1 MEELLTNIL
10 TNLGMYGP
18 LLASFLIILE
28 SIIPILPLCV
38 FVTMNFLSF
47 GIILGFIIS
56 YIQLLAVT

>member
-10 TNLGMYGP
+10 TNLGIYGS

-28 SIIPILPLCV
+28 SIIPILPLCF

-47 GIILGFIIS
+47 ALS
-56 YIQLLAVT
+56 

>member
-10 TNLGMYGP
+10 TNLGIYGS

-28 SIIPILPLCV
+28 SIIPILPLCL

-47 GIILGFIIS
+47 GIILG
-56 YIQLLAVT
+56 LL